1 MFQFPEDVLDTEL
14 HVVTTVADL
23 QDISHLVA
31 GVICERGWQ
40 VFRKALKV
48 NIKTLLYAV

>member
-14 HVVTTVADL
+14 RAVATVFDS
-23 QDISHLVA
+23 QDISRLVA

-40 VFRKALKV
+40 GFWKILKINNKNV
-48 NIKTLLYAV
+48 

>member
-14 HVVTTVADL
+14 HVVAIVFDS
-23 QDISHLVA
+23 QDIYCLVA

-40 VFRKALKV
+40 EFWKTLKI
-48 NIKTLLYAV
+48 NIKTVI